1 MAWLE
6 GLLVLAALALT
17 ALAGLRV
24 LALERAIPA
33 AADNLRRSGVLLL
46 EAQRQLRQQQVVGGA
61 QQLTEATI
69 DTGAA
74 TVRAVHLG
82 IAAIPF
88 GILEAIPATRDA
100 SKVVRRTHDLISE
113 AVYGSIRGVNKVV
126 GEVARSA
133 VRPPPGKDKKD

>member
-6 GLLVLAALALT
+6 GVLVVAAAALTVWAALR
-17 ALAGLRV
+17 L
-24 LALERAIPA
+24 LALERAITA
-33 AADNLRRSGVLLL
+33 AADSLRRSGVLLL
-46 EAQRQLRQQQVVGGA
+46 ETQRQLRQQQLVGSA

-69 DTGAA
+69 DTGTA

-133 VRPPPGKDKKD
+133 VKPPPARNKKD

>member
-1 MAWLE
+1 MVWLE
-6 GLLVLAALALT
+6 VLLLLLATGLAAT
-17 ALAGLRV
+17 ALRQCLSF
-24 LALERAIPA
+24 ERSLTDS
-33 AADNLRRSGVLLL
+33 ADTLRRSGVLLL
-46 EAQRQLRQQQVVGGA
+46 ETQRQWQQQRQIDSAQR
-61 QQLTEATI
+61 LTEATI

-88 GILEAIPATRDA
+88 GILEAIPVTRDA

-113 AVYGSIRGVNKVV
+113 AVYGSIRGVNKAV

-133 VRPPPGKDKKD
+133 LKSPPPEESKD